1 MTREAPSLAS
11 GDQTKVSKVVRQRV
25 LDPVERASEIL
36 FGLIMVLTFTLSIV
50 STEAGRTMWTPCW
63 WGRSAAI
70 WHGASSTP

>member
-11 GDQTKVSKVVRQRV
+11 GDQTNVSKVVRQRV

-50 STEAGRTMWTPCW
+50 STEAGRTDVDAVLV
-63 WGRSAAI
+63 GGSAAI